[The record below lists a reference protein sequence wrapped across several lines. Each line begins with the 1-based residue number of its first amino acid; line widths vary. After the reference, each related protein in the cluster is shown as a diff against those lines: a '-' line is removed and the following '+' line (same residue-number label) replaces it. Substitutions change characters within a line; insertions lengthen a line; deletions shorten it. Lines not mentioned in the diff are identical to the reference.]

1 MTMLKLPVTPLVHLE
16 RISRESGNEVYA
28 KLENLNP
35 TGSHQADKTSEL
47 GNRSSSLST
56 QASDWL

>member
-28 KLENLNP
+28 KLENLN
-35 TGSHQADKTSEL
+35 SHLALIKTERAL
-47 GNRSSSLST
+47 R
-56 QASDWL
+56 